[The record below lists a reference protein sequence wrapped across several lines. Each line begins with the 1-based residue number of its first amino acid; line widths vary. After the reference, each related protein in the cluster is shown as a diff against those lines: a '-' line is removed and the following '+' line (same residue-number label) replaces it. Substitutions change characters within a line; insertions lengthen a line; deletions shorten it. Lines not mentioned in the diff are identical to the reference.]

1 MWKILIIGHNQL
13 LNNGEVN
20 GLEIKL
26 KFLVLLVVMLTLSI
40 RMKQESLRKMD
51 GFREKKKNVEG
62 SWTENW
68 LG

>member
-1 MWKILIIGHNQL
+1 MWKILLIGHDQL

-20 GLEIKL
+20 GLEIKIL
-26 KFLVLLVVMLTLSI
+26 SASGGNALSI
-40 RMKQESLRKMD
+40 RMKRESLRKMD